1 MELTGLTALVTGAG
15 QRIGAACIQ
24 ALADKGV
31 RIACHANH
39 SWQSAQGQCD
49 DIRRQGGT
57 AELFVADLAQ
67 EEASQRLFEQVT
79 ERMGGVQILV
89 NNAAIFQR
97 GTLLDLQPSQ
107 WQRMMAINLTAPML
121 LMQSFARQ
129 GQAGTIV
136 NVLDQRIA
144 RPRPGHL
151 AYTVA
156 KSALWTLTQMAA
168 LELAPAIRVNAI
180 APGPILPAMGD
191 SDAAFQ
197 RVVAATPL
205 QRAGSPQDVV
215 QALLFLLQQPFITG
229 QLLFV
234 DGGEHL

>member
-31 RIACHANH
+31 RIACHAHH
-39 SWQSAQGQCD
+39 SWQPAQEQCHR
-49 DIRRQGGT
+49 IQQQGGT

-67 EEASQRLFEQVT
+67 EQSLQSLFEQVT
-79 ERMGGVQILV
+79 ERMGKVQILV

-97 GTLLDLQPSQ
+97 SALTELALPH

-121 LMQSFARQ
+121 LMQNFARQ
-129 GQAGTIV
+129 GQPGVII

-168 LELAPAIRVNAI
+168 LELAPTIRVNAI
-180 APGPILPAMGD
+180 APGPILPAVGD
-191 SDAAFQ
+191 SMEGFQ
-197 RVVAATPL
+197 RVGAATPL
-205 QRAGSPQDVV
+205 QRTGSAQDVV
-215 QALLFLLQQPFITG
+215 EALLFLLQQPFITG